1 MVYRG
6 SWRKCQTIMAM
17 QNQHT
22 DTKLNIFLFWIRWV
36 AQERY
41 LIAQDLVFL

>member
-6 SWRKCQTIMAM
+6 SWRKCQAIMAM

-22 DTKLNIFLFWIRWV
+22 KLNIFCFESAESL
-36 AQERY
+36 RY